1 MVSRGREGVIG
12 EERVLLIAD
21 PAFEFQSQVFNF
33 IIVIFIILKMI
44 STS

>member
-33 IIVIFIILKMI
+33 IVIFIILKMI